1 MVELVTLNN
10 GLKVVLAPCEAQSVA
25 FGLFI
30 SSGSRHESDKTAGI
44 SHFIEHM
51 LFKGTARRSQLEI
64 TQAIEGRGGNFNAWT
79 SEESTAYF
87 THVPY
92 EHLHEAVDIIADMFL
107 HASIPAGEFEK
118 EKQVIIEEIKMYA
131 DEPDA
136 VAMENLQRS
145 LFPDNR
151 LGLPIAGDA
160 ASLLPM
166 KPKDLKSYI
175 SSHYL
180 PVNTIAVLVGRFERN
195 EALKIVSKSLG
206 GRFRNGKAGKE
217 QPAITSFASPKPQ
230 IIVKKDVQQAQLAL
244 GYRTFGIADDRKY
257 AATVFDA
264 IMGRGMSSRLFQ
276 TVREKHGLSY
286 DISSRMQFF
295 RDAGMWTVTAGLDA
309 GKTGKMLKT
318 VDAELK
324 RISSKKVTAAEL
336 NRTKE
341 FLIGNFRMSHERV
354 TSKLFYHGS
363 TMLSFGRLIPAEE
376 QVEGIRR
383 VSAGDVL
390 AVAKE
395 ILNPS
400 RRSVSWVLPN
410 GTGELPTP

>member
-1 MVELVTLNN
+1 MAELITLKN
-10 GLKVVLAPCEAQSVA
+10 GLRVVFAPCEAESVA

-30 SSGSRHESDKTAGI
+30 ASGSRHESEKTAGI

-51 LFKGTARRSQLEI
+51 LFKGTSSRSQLDI

-92 EHLHEAVDIIADMFL
+92 EHLREAVDIIADMYL

-118 EKQVIIEEIKMYA
+118 EKHVIIEEIKMYA

-145 LFPDNR
+145 LFPDDQ

-175 SSHYL
+175 SSRYL
-180 PVNTIAVLVGRFERN
+180 PGNTVAVLVGRFETK
-195 EALKIVSKSLG
+195 EALKIVNRALG
-206 GRFRNGKAGKE
+206 GRFRTGR
-217 QPAITSFASPKPQ
+217 PALKPLPGSFSSAPRPETT
-230 IIVKKDVQQAQLAL
+230 VKKDVQQAQLAL
-244 GYRTFGIADDRKY
+244 GYRTFGVADDRKY

-295 RDAGMWTVTAGLDA
+295 SDVGMWTVTAGLDA

-324 RISSKKVTAAEL
+324 RICMKKVPAEEL
-336 NRTKE
+336 ERTKE
-341 FLIGNFRMSHERV
+341 FLTGNFRMSHERV

-363 TMLSFGRLIPAEE
+363 TMLSFGRLVPAEE
-376 QVEGIRR
+376 QVEGIRK
-383 VSAGDVL
+383 VSADDVL
-390 AVAKE
+390 AVARE
-395 ILNPS
+395 ILDPA
-400 RRSVSWVLPN
+400 RRSVSWVLPK
-410 GTGELPTP
+410 

>member
-1 MVELVTLNN
+1 MAELITLKN
-10 GLKVVLAPCEAQSVA
+10 GLKTVLAPCEAESVA

-30 SSGSRHESDKTAGI
+30 ASGSRCESEKTAGI

-51 LFKGTARRSQLEI
+51 LFKGTSRRSQLDI

-87 THVPY
+87 THVPF
-92 EHLHEAVDIIADMFL
+92 EHLREAVDIIADMYL

-118 EKQVIIEEIKMYA
+118 EKHVIIEEIKMYA

-145 LFPDNR
+145 LFPGDQ
-151 LGLPIAGDA
+151 LGQPIAGDA

-180 PVNTIAVLVGRFERN
+180 PGNTVAVLVGRFEKD
-195 EALKIVSKSLG
+195 EALKIVDKALG
-206 GRFRNGKAGKE
+206 GRFRTGSPAPKTPAGRVFSAPKAE
-217 QPAITSFASPKPQ
+217 T
-230 IIVKKDVQQAQLAL
+230 IVRKDVQQAQLAL
-244 GYRTFGIADDRKY
+244 GYRTFGVADERKY

-295 RDAGMWTVTAGLDA
+295 SDVGMWTVTAGIDA
-309 GKTGKMLKT
+309 GKTGKTLKT

-324 RISSKKVTAAEL
+324 RISTKKVPVAEL
-336 NRTKE
+336 ERTKE
-341 FLIGNFRMSHERV
+341 FLTGNFRMSHERV

-363 TMLSFGRLIPAEE
+363 TMLSFGRLVPAEE

-383 VSAGDVL
+383 VSADDVL
-390 AVAKE
+390 AVARE
-395 ILNPS
+395 ILDPA

-410 GTGELPTP
+410 LAGRP

>member
-1 MVELVTLNN
+1 MAELITLKN
-10 GLKVVLAPCEAQSVA
+10 GLRVVLAPCEAESVA

-30 SSGSRHESDKTAGI
+30 ASGSRHETEKTAGI

-51 LFKGTARRSQLEI
+51 LFKGTSRRSQLDI

-92 EHLHEAVDIIADMFL
+92 EHLREAVDIIADMYL

-145 LFPDNR
+145 LFPDDQ

-180 PVNTIAVLVGRFERN
+180 PGNTVAVLVGRFGTKD
-195 EALKIVSKSLG
+195 ALKIVEKALG
-206 GRFRNGKAGKE
+206 GRFRTGRTASKPLPGKFSSAPRPE
-217 QPAITSFASPKPQ
+217 T
-230 IIVKKDVQQAQLAL
+230 IVKKDVQQAQLAL
-244 GYRTFGIADDRKY
+244 GYSTFGVADERKY

-295 RDAGMWTVTAGLDA
+295 SDVGMWTVTAGLDA

-318 VDAELK
+318 IDAELK
-324 RISSKKVTAAEL
+324 RICTKKVAAAEL
-336 NRTKE
+336 ERTKE
-341 FLIGNFRMSHERV
+341 FLTGNFRMSHERV

-363 TMLSFGRLIPAEE
+363 TMLSFGRLVPAEE
-376 QVEGIRR
+376 QVAGIRN
-383 VSAGDVL
+383 VTVDDVL
-390 AVAKE
+390 AVAKQ
-395 ILNPS
+395 ILDPA
-400 RRSVSWVLPN
+400 RRSVSWVLPK
-410 GTGELPTP
+410 